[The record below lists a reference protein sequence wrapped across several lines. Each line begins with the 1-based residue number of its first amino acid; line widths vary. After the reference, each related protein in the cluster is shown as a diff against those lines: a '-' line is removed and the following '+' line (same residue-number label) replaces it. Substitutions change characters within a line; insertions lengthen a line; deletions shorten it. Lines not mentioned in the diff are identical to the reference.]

1 MYTVQDYSVIDNNAV
16 YRGYRVTHVCDGCLP
31 GYTCINAVYRVIHVC
46 DGCLPGYTCI
56 NAAYRVIHVLTL
68 FTGLYMY

>member
-1 MYTVQDYSVIDNNAV
+1 MYTVQDNRVIDNNAV

-31 GYTCINAVYRVIHVC
+31 GYTCINAVYRVIHV
-46 DGCLPGYTCI
+46 
-56 NAAYRVIHVLTL
+56 LTL